1 LTDWTTRAPFRVLEV
16 REPITRDYWTG
27 EVTSEVDRYIDDAL
41 VTRGGVPMVVLA
53 RNIDEFV
60 AKQKRKPCELSSSA
74 ISLPFTIYVA
84 EFPPLDW
91 GLFPIGDR
99 PRHSSP
105 GPFVS

>member
-53 RNIDEFV
+53 RNIDAFI
-60 AKQKRKPCELSSSA
+60 AKQK
-74 ISLPFTIYVA
+74 
-84 EFPPLDW
+84 
-91 GLFPIGDR
+91 
-99 PRHSSP
+99 
-105 GPFVS
+105 